1 MNLIAGMLFGIAAQF
16 LTFLQLQGRWKF
28 EWVRDHQWVMI
39 LLGLP
44 ISYLFMASVQY
55 MVTHFEGQLW
65 PSRLIG
71 FAIGTLIFTFMSML
85 WFNEPI
91 TTKTAICLGLSILIL
106 LVQLFWK

>member
-1 MNLIAGMLFGIAAQF
+1 MNLIIGMILGIVAQF
-16 LTFLQLQGRWKF
+16 LTFVQLQGRWRFDWMK
-28 EWVRDHQWVMI
+28 ENPWWMV

-44 ISYLFMASVQY
+44 ISYLFMASVQH

-71 FAIGTLIFTFMSML
+71 FAVGTIVFTFMSML

-91 TTKTAICLGLSILIL
+91 NTKTSICLSLLLSVCRRLTT
-106 LVQLFWK
+106 

>member
-1 MNLIAGMLFGIAAQF
+1 MNLIIGMLLGIAAQL

-28 EWVRDHQWVMI
+28 EWAKENQLVML
-39 LLGLP
+39 LLGIP
-44 ISYLFMASVQY
+44 ISYLFMESVQH

-71 FAIGTLIFTFMSML
+71 FAVGTIIFTFMSML
-85 WFNEPI
+85 WFDEPI
-91 TTKTAICLGLSILIL
+91 TTKTAVCLGLSVCIL

>member
-1 MNLIAGMLFGIAAQF
+1 
-16 LTFLQLQGRWKF
+16 
-28 EWVRDHQWVMI
+28 
-39 LLGLP
+39 
-44 ISYLFMASVQY
+44 

-71 FAIGTLIFTFMSML
+71 FAVGTIVFTFMSML

-91 TTKTAICLGLSILIL
+91 TTKTSICLSLSVLIL